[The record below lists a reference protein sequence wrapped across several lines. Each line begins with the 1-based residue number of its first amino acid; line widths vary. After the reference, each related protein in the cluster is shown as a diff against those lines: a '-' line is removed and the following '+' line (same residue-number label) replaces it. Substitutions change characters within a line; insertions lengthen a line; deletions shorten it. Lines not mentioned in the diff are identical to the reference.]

1 MRDVSGTRLW
11 HSPVSAAVG
20 WWDGVEAAAASTS
33 TWLCLSRTLIYDDEE
48 KMPLDAKSCWKH
60 ITEP

>member
-11 HSPVSAAVG
+11 HSLVWQWVG
-20 WWDGVEAAAASTS
+20 GTVEAATASMNTQ
-33 TWLCLSRTLIYDDEE
+33 LSRTLIYDGEE